1 MTSGGKTG
9 TSGWPRAERRA
20 WIFIALVSLLV
31 VAVNASSDFLE
42 MQRAGRDF
50 DWWEPL
56 AWEVTSALVIVAAA
70 PLIGLAVRRWTP
82 TRDNLLRPGLI
93 HLGLTIP
100 FALIHVAGIYVMRNA
115 IYWLTQSHYGY
126 FDDGMALVLFYEWRK
141 DVLTYATIAATYWI
155 FRYLAERQQAATQPP
170 GGDRIEIRDGAT
182 AFFLAPSEVLYV
194 EAAANYVEFH
204 TSARTHLVRGTLAA
218 WEVKLAARGFVRA
231 HRSRLVNRA
240 RIAALKP
247 TPSGDVEITLNDGRV
262 IAGSR
267 RYRDALDDAPAA
279 AP

>member
-1 MTSGGKTG
+1 VTSGGETG
-9 TSGWPRAERRA
+9 TKRWPRAERRA
-20 WIFIALVSLLV
+20 WVFIVLVSVVV

-42 MQRAGRDF
+42 MQRAGHDF

-56 AWEVTSALVIVAAA
+56 VWELTSAIVIVGAA
-70 PLIGLAVRRWTP
+70 PLIGMAVRRWTP
-82 TRDNLLRPGLI
+82 TRDNLLRPGVI

-100 FALIHVAGIYVMRNA
+100 FALLHVAGIYVLRNA

-155 FRYLAERQQAATQPP
+155 FQYLAERQQAAAQAP
-170 GGDRIEIRDGAT
+170 GDERIEIRDGAT
-182 AFFLAPSEVLYV
+182 AVFLAAGEVLYV

-204 TSARTHLVRGTLAA
+204 TAARTHLVRGTLAS
-218 WEVKLAARGFVRA
+218 WEAKLARRGFVRA

-240 RIAALKP
+240 RIASIKP
-247 TPSGDVEITLNDGRV
+247 TPSGDVEITLSDGRT

-267 RYRDALDDAPAA
+267 RYRDALGGATA